1 MIPLPDKTRVLLPFR
16 DTMSIDSQPFRVGVV
31 FDGPRAPRWVDS
43 LIAFLKELPGI
54 EVCQVTFGGPPSRDA
69 RPPWLV
75 DRLYSVSRQKFDPLS
90 EVDRKNGE
98 SGGDR
103 TETLDSIRAR
113 GCGVIIWLSSGGGR
127 MNLAGLAEH
136 GVLTVRFGKRPG
148 PLPFWDEVAAG
159 EPTSTATVYW
169 HDSSLDGGRMIRKVE
184 TSTVQG
190 LYFTMNAG
198 EPFAAITQTLAGL
211 CYEIKQDGPASEE
224 RFRRIG
230 EEPAAPRG
238 PGSYPST
245 FQAGRFIARKL
256 SRSAA
261 LRWQSR
267 GRDPKWFVA
276 VRPNAGRSIVDP
288 DSNALNGFREIPL
301 PPGSDYLA
309 DPFLI
314 EVDGRTWLFVEEV
327 PSGVS
332 RGRLSCM
339 ELLDDGSCS
348 GMTVVMEQDYHL
360 SYPCVIPE
368 NGELFLLPESGAARQ
383 INLYRFT
390 RFPAETELVAT
401 LLDGLVAVDTTPIFL
416 NDRWYFFTTTVRP
429 FMETLLFSSNRLD
442 GIWTLHPSNPVST
455 SVINSRSAGHLFWEN
470 GRLFRP
476 TQDCSI
482 RYGYAITLN
491 EVTRLTP
498 TEFEEH
504 PVAHVPPKW
513 MPGLLGTHTW
523 NQSSAFQVID
533 GLRFS
538 S

>member
-1 MIPLPDKTRVLLPFR
+1 
-16 DTMSIDSQPFRVGVV
+16 VV
-31 FDGPRAPRWVDS
+31 
-43 LIAFLKELPGI
+43 
-54 EVCQVTFGGPPSRDA
+54 
-69 RPPWLV
+69 
-75 DRLYSVSRQKFDPLS
+75 
-90 EVDRKNGE
+90 
-98 SGGDR
+98 
-103 TETLDSIRAR
+103 
-113 GCGVIIWLSSGGGR
+113 IWLSSGGET
-127 MNLAGLAEH
+127 MNFAGLAKH
-136 GVLTVRFGKRPG
+136 GVLTVQFGQRQG
-148 PLPFWDEVAAG
+148 PLPFWDEVATNQ
-159 EPTSTATVYW
+159 PTSTATVYW
-169 HDSSLDGGRMIRKVE
+169 HDSSLTRGRVIRKVE

-198 EPFAAITQTLAGL
+198 EPFAAIIQTLAGL
-211 CYEIKQDGPASEE
+211 CYEIKQEGPASEE
-224 RFRRIG
+224 RFRRVE
-230 EEPAAPRG
+230 EEPMCRAGSAP
-238 PGSYPST
+238 YPST
-245 FQAGRFIARKL
+245 LQAGQFIARKL
-256 SRSAA
+256 SRSAVV
-261 LRWQSR
+261 RWQAR
-267 GRDPKWFVA
+267 GGDPKWFVA
-276 VRPNAGRSIVDP
+276 VRPNSGRSIVDP
-288 DSNALNGFREIPL
+288 DPNGLNGFREIPL
-301 PPGSDYLA
+301 PQGSDYLA

-327 PSGVS
+327 PLGVP

-339 ELLDDGSCS
+339 ELFENGSCS
-348 GMTVVMEQDYHL
+348 GMTVVMEQNYHL
-360 SYPCVIPE
+360 SYPCLIPA
-368 NGELFLLPESGAARQ
+368 NGELFLLPESGVARQ

-401 LLDGLVAVDTTPIFL
+401 LLEGLVAVDTTPIFL
-416 NDRWYFFTTTVRP
+416 NDRWYFFTTTVQP

-442 GIWTLHPSNPVST
+442 GVWTLHPSNPVST
-455 SVINSRSAGHLFWEN
+455 SVKNSRSAGHLFWEN

-504 PVAHVPPKW
+504 PVGHVPPKW